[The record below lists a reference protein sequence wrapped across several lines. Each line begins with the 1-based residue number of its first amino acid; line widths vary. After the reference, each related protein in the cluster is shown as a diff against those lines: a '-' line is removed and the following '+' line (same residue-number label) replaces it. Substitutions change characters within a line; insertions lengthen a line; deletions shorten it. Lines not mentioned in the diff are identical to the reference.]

1 MQNNELK
8 SSEIV
13 ARIDCNEMSD
23 IATEIKISFQMNDTD
38 DKQTVE
44 KPGENKVHNLTN
56 SNDITTREMKPTQVD
71 HKKLCKD
78 YISDFDAR

>member
-1 MQNNELK
+1 MFSNPNL
-8 SSEIV
+8 
-13 ARIDCNEMSD
+13 
-23 IATEIKISFQMNDTD
+23 MNDTD